1 MPVLVRGSRGTAW
14 EIDLLAA
21 AEWRFATP
29 VDPTLKD
36 DPDKLTPKDRLDF
49 WRAEREKTRH
59 QAEQGELIPVL
70 DVEQKFAAIYKSLA
84 QAIET
89 FPDKAERERGISPD
103 VILLLQDLGDE
114 LRDALY
120 VAATT
125 ASVQAEGQ

>member
-1 MPVLVRGSRGTAW
+1 M
-14 EIDLLAA
+14 
-21 AEWRFATP
+21 
-29 VDPTLKD
+29 
-36 DPDKLTPKDRLDF
+36 
-49 WRAEREKTRH
+49 
-59 QAEQGELIPVL
+59 
-70 DVEQKFAAIYKSLA
+70 EQKFASTYKALA